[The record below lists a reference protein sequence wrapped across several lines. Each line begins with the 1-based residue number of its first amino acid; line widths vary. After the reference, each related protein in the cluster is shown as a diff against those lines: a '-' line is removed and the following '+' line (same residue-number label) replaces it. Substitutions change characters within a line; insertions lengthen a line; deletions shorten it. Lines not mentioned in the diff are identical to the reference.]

1 MEKNTIFPERSA
13 QPQTCCVRRNCI
25 NFVKHCLQHSLNY
38 LGLLVHLANFLKKK
52 NCVINIFVSPSYPKC
67 IFAWR
72 VGSKIRSQGVTRC
85 THLMS
90 GENRWAWSCPRMIGS
105 LRTDGKTKQ
114 KQSLS
119 QNTPVRPIC
128 IYPEDITTSCLC
140 SWMIKEVKTSSAVS
154 QWLRCI
160 KHNNVYMELYVYIWK
175 NSCFRLF

>member
-1 MEKNTIFPERSA
+1 MLNFRLVVLGETVLTLWNTVYNTVLIIWAFLFIW
-13 QPQTCCVRRNCI
+13 QT
-25 NFVKHCLQHSLNY
+25 
-38 LGLLVHLANFLKKK
+38 FLKKK

-90 GENRWAWSCPRMIGS
+90 GENRWAWSCPRMVGS